1 MHKLTDV
8 KNKEN
13 TFDHSPIG
21 KTNSCGYIFSQM
33 STLVVCCGSDGA
45 CAF

>member
-21 KTNSCGYIFSQM
+21 KTNSCGYISQM